1 MSVLLAGVL
10 MTEATSLSVK
20 ITTYYYDEECTAP
33 TTATTLEFGGVA
45 DDAHDSISLG
55 ELDRGR

>member
-20 ITTYYYDEECTAP
+20 ITTYYDEECTAP
-33 TTATTLEFGGVA
+33 TTATTLEFEGVA

-55 ELDRGR
+55 ELERGR